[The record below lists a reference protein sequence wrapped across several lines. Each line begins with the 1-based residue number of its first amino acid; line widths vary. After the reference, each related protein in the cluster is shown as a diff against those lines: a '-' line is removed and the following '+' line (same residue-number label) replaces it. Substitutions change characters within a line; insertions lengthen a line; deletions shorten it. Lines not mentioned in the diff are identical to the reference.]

1 MTPRVRHFRQILVWP
16 LQMMPIRE
24 GGEIQEPWEL
34 LQRDGDGPWREVLD
48 EFECAPEAFQPRHY
62 SEFVTFLPYVRRFL
76 YGEGRGRG
84 GSPGA
89 DSPIRVFR
97 RKDVARVRMTFPDA
111 EAPLDVDVTHVDLH
125 FFYDLDI
132 AILAVEIAADDLK
145 LTRAQDILFR
155 FGRAYPTYWTHDG
168 RGGHCLTK
176 AEWLDADGNVLAASD
191 YDEREKYL
199 AFVGTR
205 RATRFADHWTYL
217 LRPLVPH
224 HTGEPGI
231 VRYRQIEFSRMPLC
245 AYLAMDDA
253 KALTR
258 ADFVRLGLVA
268 RPEESDAL
276 PYSPR
281 YLKDFEE
288 RYCHDPYWNEES
300 PGRPGTRYMT
310 TGQAFLMIGDA
321 DDPYFVERESG
332 LLAQFRHQYFQLFL
346 IPHMHK
352 ATLLM
357 LSDRMVDALNKLVI
371 QDAESVRRFKRS
383 IRQLLEIFL
392 RFTHRYWFHE
402 VSDQPHAK
410 ALYRMTA
417 GFLGNDALYAE
428 IRDEVWDMSAYL
440 EADTLRRQA
449 NTVVR
454 LTVVTT
460 FGLIGTVATGFLGMN
475 LFALAEVS
483 LAEKVAWFVAVLLP
497 VTALTFYT
505 IVKSKRLSDFLEALS
520 DERMPAR
527 AKLASLA
534 DVWKTPWRT
543 RL

>member
-1 MTPRVRHFRQILVWP
+1 MSPLVRQFRQILIWP
-16 LQMMPIRE
+16 LQLMPIRE
-24 GGEIQEPWEL
+24 GEQIQEPWEL
-34 LQRDGDGPWREVLD
+34 LERTTDHPWREVLD

-97 RKDVARVRMTFPDA
+97 RKDVARVRMSFPDD
-111 EAPLDVDVTHVDLH
+111 ERPLDVDIAHVDLH

-132 AILAVEIAADDLK
+132 AILCVEIAADNLP

-168 RGGHCLTK
+168 RGGHCLSK

-199 AFVGTR
+199 AFVGER
-205 RATRFADHWTYL
+205 RATRFADHWTFL
-217 LRPLVPH
+217 LRPMVPH

-245 AYLAMDDA
+245 AYLAMDDTRS
-253 KALTR
+253 LTR

-268 RPEESDAL
+268 RPEESEAL
-276 PYSPR
+276 PFSPR

-288 RYCHDPYWNEES
+288 RYCHDPYWNEEAT
-300 PGRPGTRYMT
+300 GRPGTRYMT
-310 TGQAFLMIGDA
+310 TGQAFLMVGDA

-332 LLAQFRHQYFQLFL
+332 LLGQFRHQYFQLFL

-357 LSDRMVDALNKLVI
+357 LSDRMVDALNKLTI

-417 GFLGNDALYAE
+417 GFLGNDALYSE
-428 IRDEVWDMSAYL
+428 IHDEVWDMSAYL

-475 LFALAEVS
+475 LFALADVS
-483 LAEKVAWFVAVLLP
+483 VAEKVAWFVAVLIP
-497 VTALTFYT
+497 VTALTFCT

-527 AKLASLA
+527 GKVASLA
-534 DVWKTPWRT
+534 DVWKTPWKT

>member
-1 MTPRVRHFRQILVWP
+1 MAPLVRRFRQILIWP
-16 LQMMPIRE
+16 LQLMPIRA
-24 GGEIQEPWEL
+24 GEQIQEPWEIL
-34 LQRDGDGPWREVLD
+34 ERTTDHPWREVLD
-48 EFECAPEAFQPRHY
+48 EFQCAPEAFQPRHY

-111 EAPLDVDVTHVDLH
+111 DAPLEVEIAHVDLH
-125 FFYDLDI
+125 FLYDLDI
-132 AILAVEIAADDLK
+132 AILAVEIAADDLP
-145 LTRAQDILFR
+145 LTRAQDVLFR
-155 FGRAYPTYWTHDG
+155 FGRAYPTYWTDEG
-168 RGGHCLTK
+168 RGGHCLLR
-176 AEWLDADGNVLAASD
+176 AEWLDADGQVLATSD
-191 YDEREKYL
+191 YEERDKYL
-199 AFVGTR
+199 TFVGER
-205 RATRFADHWTYL
+205 RAPRFADHWTFL

-224 HTGEPGI
+224 HAGEPGV
-231 VRYRQIEFSRMPLC
+231 VRYRQIEFSRMPFC

-253 KALTR
+253 RSLTR

-268 RPEESDAL
+268 RPDDSDAL

-288 RYCHDPYWNEES
+288 RYCHDPYWNDEA

-310 TGQAFLMIGDA
+310 TGHAFFMVGDA
-321 DDPYFVERESG
+321 GDPYFVNRESG

-371 QDAESVRRFKRS
+371 QDAESVRQFKRS
-383 IRQLLEIFL
+383 IRQILEVFL

-417 GFLGNDALYAE
+417 GFLGNDALYSE
-428 IRDEVWDMSAYL
+428 IHDEVWDMSAYL

-475 LFALAEVS
+475 LFALSEVS
-483 LAEKVAWFVAVLLP
+483 LAEKVAWFVAVLVP

-527 AKLASLA
+527 GKAASFA
-534 DVWKTPWRT
+534 DVWKKPWKT

>member
-16 LQMMPIRE
+16 LQLMPIRE

-34 LQRDGDGPWREVLD
+34 LERAGDSPWREVLD
-48 EFECAPEAFQPRHY
+48 EFECAPDAFQPRHY

-84 GSPGA
+84 GRPGA

-111 EAPLDVDVTHVDLH
+111 EAPLVVDVTHVDLH

-132 AILAVEIAADDLK
+132 AILAVEIAADDLP

-155 FGRAYPTYWTHDG
+155 FGRAYPTYWTSDG
-168 RGGHCLTK
+168 RGGHCLLK
-176 AEWLDADGNVLAASD
+176 AEWLDPDGNVLAASD

-205 RATRFADHWTYL
+205 RATRFADHWTYVL
-217 LRPLVPH
+217 QPLVPH

-268 RPEESDAL
+268 RPDESDAL

-288 RYCHDPYWNEES
+288 RYCHDPYWNEEA

-357 LSDRMVDALNKLVI
+357 LSDRMVDALNRLVI

-475 LFALAEVS
+475 LLALAEAS

-534 DVWKTPWRT
+534 DVWKKPWRT